1 MISEGQQHDRHIPPA
16 AARRPARPAQW
27 RQGCMTMDAQDT
39 DAPARGRGRPTVYTQ
54 DLADA
59 ICNAIATGSSLR
71 AAASAAGMHHSTVM
85 CWARDRPDF
94 ANQYA
99 RAREIGNEV
108 DFEGLQDLADERPE
122 KTASGAVDPGWV
134 AWQRNRIDV
143 RKWALS
149 KKQPKKY
156 GDKLETTH
164 LGRMTIAREMSDD
177 DLARIASSAE

>member
-1 MISEGQQHDRHIPPA
+1 
-16 AARRPARPAQW
+16 
-27 RQGCMTMDAQDT
+27 MDAQDT

-59 ICNAIATGSSLR
+59 ICNAIATGTSLR
-71 AAASAAGMHHSTVM
+71 GAASAAGMHHSTVM

-108 DFEGLQDLADERPE
+108 DFEGLQDLADEPPE

-156 GDKLETTH
+156 GDKL
-164 LGRMTIAREMSDD
+164 
-177 DLARIASSAE
+177 DLNHGGSVRVFADSHDEAL